1 MGCTGSAGAPYIF
14 ARRKKKIRKFFG
26 QEVLIYAKIV
36 VILATKNKLQM
47 DFFSQII
54 PRYLLTKRSLT
65 IMVTSAAAFAFLFII
80 IYKPFNV
87 EHWAE
92 VSRFVFAACVLGI
105 VLLGMSIAA
114 ISRIIMC
121 YYAKKKT
128 ITYLRYIAWVF
139 VELVLMSVA
148 FTICSTLTGVQLD
161 IAEAFEKS
169 LLNTS
174 LILLI
179 PYIVSITAFTLQDRN
194 RRLREI
200 EEDYDKAIQQRSEG
214 KGIIS
219 FYDERGELQLSVT
232 KGNLLY
238 VESADNYIN
247 IWYMK
252 SNMPKKLMLRNT
264 LKRTAELLADTHVM
278 RCHRGYMVNMEQV
291 KVLRREKDS
300 FFLELGIEGVKDIPV
315 SKTYSDAVMKWLQM

>member
-1 MGCTGSAGAPYIF
+1 MHPIF
-14 ARRKKKIRKFFG
+14 LSTEREKIGKFFG
-26 QEVLIYAKIV
+26 SKVLIYAKIV
-36 VILATKNKLQM
+36 VILATKTKLQM
-47 DFFSQII
+47 DFFSQFI

-92 VSRFVFAACVLGI
+92 VSRFVFVACVLGV
-105 VLLGMSIAA
+105 VLLGMSIVA

-121 YYAKKKT
+121 YYAKKHT
-128 ITYLRYIAWVF
+128 ITYLQYSAWVF

-200 EEDYDKAIQQRSEG
+200 EEDYDKAIQQRAEG

-252 SNMPKKLMLRNT
+252 SNLPKKLMLRNT
-264 LKRTAELLADTHVM
+264 LKRTAELLEGTNVM

-291 KVLRREKDS
+291 KVLRREKEN

-315 SKTYSDAVMKWLQM
+315 SRTYSDAVMKWLSM

>member
-1 MGCTGSAGAPYIF
+1 M
-14 ARRKKKIRKFFG
+14 
-26 QEVLIYAKIV
+26 
-36 VILATKNKLQM
+36 N
-47 DFFSQII
+47 FFSQHI
-54 PRYLLTKRSLT
+54 PKYLLTKHSLT
-65 IMVTSAAAFAFLFII
+65 IMVTWAAAFAFLFII

-92 VSRFVFAACVLGI
+92 VSRFVFIACVLGI

-121 YYAKKKT
+121 YYAKKHT
-128 ITYLRYIAWVF
+128 ITYLQYIAWVF

-179 PYIVSITAFTLQDRN
+179 PYIITITAFTLQDRN
-194 RRLREI
+194 ERLRQI
-200 EEDYDKAIQQRSEG
+200 EDDYDKAMQQRADT
-214 KGIIS
+214 KGLIS

-232 KGNLLY
+232 KENLLY
-238 VESADNYIN
+238 IESADNYIN
-247 IWYMK
+247 VWYIK
-252 SNMPKKLMLRNT
+252 SNLPKKLILRNT
-264 LKRTAELLADTHVM
+264 LKRTAELLADTNVM
-278 RCHRGYMVNMEQV
+278 RCHRGFMVNMEQV
-291 KVLRREKDS
+291 KVLRREKEN
-300 FFLELGIEGVKDIPV
+300 FFLELGIEGIKDIPV
-315 SKTYSDAVMKWLQM
+315 SKTYGDAVMKWLSM

>member
-1 MGCTGSAGAPYIF
+1 
-14 ARRKKKIRKFFG
+14 
-26 QEVLIYAKIV
+26 
-36 VILATKNKLQM
+36 
-47 DFFSQII
+47 
-54 PRYLLTKRSLT
+54 
-65 IMVTSAAAFAFLFII
+65 MVWS
-80 IYKPFNV
+80 
-87 EHWAE
+87 
-92 VSRFVFAACVLGI
+92 
-105 VLLGMSIAA
+105 
-114 ISRIIMC
+114 
-121 YYAKKKT
+121 
-128 ITYLRYIAWVF
+128 F

-161 IAEAFEKS
+161 IVEAFEKS

-194 RRLREI
+194 ERLRQI
-200 EEDYDKAIQQRSEG
+200 EDDYDKAMQQRTEG

-232 KGNLLY
+232 KDNLLY

-252 SNMPKKLMLRNT
+252 NNLPKKMILRNT

-291 KVLRREKDS
+291 KVLRREKDC
-300 FFLELGIEGVKDIPV
+300 FFLELGIEGVRDIPV
-315 SKTYSDAVMKWLQM
+315 SKTYGDAVMKWLSMS

>member
-1 MGCTGSAGAPYIF
+1 MQRNVVLLAPKTKPQMNFF
-14 ARRKKKIRKFFG
+14 AQF
-26 QEVLIYAKIV
+26 
-36 VILATKNKLQM
+36 
-47 DFFSQII
+47 I
-54 PRYLLTKRSLT
+54 PQYLLTKRSLT
-65 IMVTSAAAFAFLFII
+65 IMVTSTAAFAFFFVM

-114 ISRIIMC
+114 ISRVFMC
-121 YYAKKKT
+121 YYAKKHR
-128 ITYLRYIAWVF
+128 ISYLQYIAWVG

-179 PYIVSITAFTLQDRN
+179 PYIISITAFTLQDRN
-194 RRLREI
+194 SRLRQI
-200 EEDYDKAIQQRSEG
+200 EDDYDKAMQERAST
-214 KGIIS
+214 KGIIP

-232 KGNLLY
+232 KENLLY
-238 VESADNYIN
+238 VESADNYIY

-252 SNMPKKLMLRNT
+252 GNLPKKLMLRNT
-264 LKRTAELLADTHVM
+264 LKRTAELLADTNVM

-291 KVLRREKDS
+291 KVLRREKEN
-300 FFLELGIEGVKDIPV
+300 FYLELGIEGVKDIPV
-315 SKTYSDAVMKWLQM
+315 SKTYGEAVLKWLSM

>member
-1 MGCTGSAGAPYIF
+1 MNF
-14 ARRKKKIRKFFG
+14 
-26 QEVLIYAKIV
+26 V
-36 VILATKNKLQM
+36 
-47 DFFSQII
+47 SQHI
-54 PRYLLTKRSLT
+54 PKYLLTKRSLT

-92 VSRFVFAACVLGI
+92 VSRFVFIACVLGI

-121 YYAKKKT
+121 YYAKKHT
-128 ITYLRYIAWVF
+128 ISYLQYIAWVF

-179 PYIVSITAFTLQDRN
+179 PYIITITAFTLQDRN
-194 RRLREI
+194 ERLRQI
-200 EEDYDKAIQQRSEG
+200 EDDYDKAMQQRADTKSL
-214 KGIIS
+214 IS

-232 KGNLLY
+232 KDNLLY
-238 VESADNYIN
+238 IESADNYIN
-247 IWYMK
+247 VWYMK

-264 LKRTAELLADTHVM
+264 LKRTAELLAETNVM
-278 RCHRGYMVNMEQV
+278 RCHRGFMVNMEQV
-291 KVLRREKDS
+291 KVLRREKES
-300 FFLELGIEGVKDIPV
+300 FFLELGVEGIKDIPV
-315 SKTYSDAVMKWLQM
+315 SKTYGDAVMKWLSM

>member
-1 MGCTGSAGAPYIF
+1 M
-14 ARRKKKIRKFFG
+14 
-26 QEVLIYAKIV
+26 
-36 VILATKNKLQM
+36 N
-47 DFFSQII
+47 FFSQHI
-54 PRYLLTKRSLT
+54 PQYLLTRRSLT

-92 VSRFVFAACVLGI
+92 VSRFVFIACVLGI

-121 YYAKKKT
+121 YYAKKHT
-128 ITYLRYIAWVF
+128 ISYLQYIAWVF

-179 PYIVSITAFTLQDRN
+179 PYIISITAFTLQDRN
-194 RRLREI
+194 ERLRQI
-200 EEDYDKAIQQRSEG
+200 EDDYDKAMQQRDT
-214 KGIIS
+214 KNLIS

-232 KGNLLY
+232 KDNLLY
-238 VESADNYIN
+238 IESADNYIN
-247 IWYMK
+247 VWYMK
-252 SNMPKKLMLRNT
+252 SNLPKKLMLRNT
-264 LKRTAELLADTHVM
+264 LKRTAELLADTNVM
-278 RCHRGYMVNMEQV
+278 RCHRGFMVNMEQV
-291 KVLRREKDS
+291 KVLRREKES
-300 FFLELGIEGVKDIPV
+300 FYLELGVEGIKDIPV
-315 SKTYSDAVMKWLQM
+315 SKTYGDAVMKWLSM

>member
-1 MGCTGSAGAPYIF
+1 M
-14 ARRKKKIRKFFG
+14 
-26 QEVLIYAKIV
+26 
-36 VILATKNKLQM
+36 N
-47 DFFSQII
+47 FFSQHI
-54 PRYLLTKRSLT
+54 PKYLLTKRSLT

-92 VSRFVFAACVLGI
+92 VSRFVFVACVLGI

-121 YYAKKKT
+121 YYAKKHS
-128 ITYLRYIAWVF
+128 ISYLQYIAWVF

-148 FTICSTLTGVQLD
+148 FTVCSTLTGVQLD

-179 PYIVSITAFTLQDRN
+179 PYIITITAFTLQDRN
-194 RRLREI
+194 ERLRQI
-200 EEDYDKAIQQRSEG
+200 EDDYDKAMQQRADI
-214 KGIIS
+214 KGLIS

-232 KGNLLY
+232 KENLLY
-238 VESADNYIN
+238 IESADNYIN
-247 IWYMK
+247 VWYMK
-252 SNMPKKLMLRNT
+252 GNLPKKLILRNT
-264 LKRTAELLADTHVM
+264 LKRTAELLSETNVM
-278 RCHRGYMVNMEQV
+278 RCHRGFMVNMEQV
-291 KVLRREKDS
+291 KVLRREKES
-300 FFLELGIEGVKDIPV
+300 FYLELGIEGVKDIPV
-315 SKTYSDAVMKWLQM
+315 SKTYGDAVMKWLSM

>member
-1 MGCTGSAGAPYIF
+1 MNFF
-14 ARRKKKIRKFFG
+14 AQF
-26 QEVLIYAKIV
+26 
-36 VILATKNKLQM
+36 
-47 DFFSQII
+47 I
-54 PRYLLTKRSLT
+54 PRYLLTRRSLT

-92 VSRFVFAACVLGI
+92 VSRFVFIACVLGI

-121 YYAKKKT
+121 YYAKKHT
-128 ITYLRYIAWVF
+128 ISYLKYIVWSF

-161 IAEAFEKS
+161 IVEAFEKS

-194 RRLREI
+194 ERLRQI
-200 EEDYDKAIQQRSEG
+200 EDDYDKAMQQRTEG

-232 KGNLLY
+232 KDNLLY

-252 SNMPKKLMLRNT
+252 NNLPKKMILRKT

-291 KVLRREKDS
+291 KVLRREKDC
-300 FFLELGIEGVKDIPV
+300 FFLELGIEGVRDIPV
-315 SKTYSDAVMKWLQM
+315 SKTYGDAVMKWLSM

>member
-1 MGCTGSAGAPYIF
+1 
-14 ARRKKKIRKFFG
+14 
-26 QEVLIYAKIV
+26 
-36 VILATKNKLQM
+36 M
-47 DFFSQII
+47 DIFSQII
-54 PRYLLTKRSLT
+54 PRYLLTSRSLT
-65 IMVTSAAAFAFLFII
+65 IMVTSAAAFAFLFVI

-92 VSRFVFAACVLGI
+92 VSQFVFVACVLGI

-114 ISRIIMC
+114 ISRVIMC
-121 YYAKKKT
+121 YYAKKHR
-128 ITYLRYIAWVF
+128 ITYLGYTAWVF
-139 VELVLMSVA
+139 VELVLMAIA

-161 IAEAFEKS
+161 IWEAFEKS

-200 EEDYDKAIQQRSEG
+200 EDDYDKVMQERAAG
-214 KGIIS
+214 TKGLIS

-238 VESADNYIN
+238 IESADNYIY

-252 SNMPKKLMLRNT
+252 SNLPKKLMLRNT
-264 LKRTAELLADTHVM
+264 LKRTAELLADTNVM

-291 KVLRREKDS
+291 KVLRREKEN
-300 FFLELGIEGVKDIPV
+300 FYLELGIEGVRDIPV
-315 SKTYSDAVMKWLQM
+315 SKTYGDAVLKWLSM

>member
-1 MGCTGSAGAPYIF
+1 M
-14 ARRKKKIRKFFG
+14 
-26 QEVLIYAKIV
+26 
-36 VILATKNKLQM
+36 N
-47 DFFSQII
+47 FFSQHI
-54 PRYLLTKRSLT
+54 PKYLLTKRSLT

-92 VSRFVFAACVLGI
+92 VSRFVFVACVLGI

-121 YYAKKKT
+121 YYAKKHS
-128 ITYLRYIAWVF
+128 ISYLQYIAWVF

-148 FTICSTLTGVQLD
+148 FTVCSTLTGVQLD

-179 PYIVSITAFTLQDRN
+179 PYIITITAFTLQDRN
-194 RRLREI
+194 ERLRQI
-200 EEDYDKAIQQRSEG
+200 EDDYDKAMQQRADI
-214 KGIIS
+214 KGLIS

-232 KGNLLY
+232 KENLLY
-238 VESADNYIN
+238 IESADNYIN
-247 IWYMK
+247 VWYMK
-252 SNMPKKLMLRNT
+252 GNLPKKLILRNT
-264 LKRTAELLADTHVM
+264 LKRTAELLSETNVM
-278 RCHRGYMVNMEQV
+278 RCHRGFMVNMEQV
-291 KVLRREKDS
+291 KVLRREKEG
-300 FFLELGIEGVKDIPV
+300 FYLELGIEGVKDIPV
-315 SKTYSDAVMKWLQM
+315 SKTYGDAVMKWLSM

>member
-1 MGCTGSAGAPYIF
+1 M
-14 ARRKKKIRKFFG
+14 
-26 QEVLIYAKIV
+26 
-36 VILATKNKLQM
+36 N
-47 DFFSQII
+47 FFSQHI
-54 PRYLLTKRSLT
+54 PQYLLTRRSLT

-92 VSRFVFAACVLGI
+92 VSRFVFIACVLGI

-121 YYAKKKT
+121 YYAKKHT
-128 ITYLRYIAWVF
+128 LSYLQYIAWVF

-179 PYIVSITAFTLQDRN
+179 PYIISITAFTLQDRN
-194 RRLREI
+194 ERLRQI
-200 EEDYDKAIQQRSEG
+200 EDDYDKAMQQRDTKSL
-214 KGIIS
+214 IS

-232 KGNLLY
+232 KDNLLY
-238 VESADNYIN
+238 IESADNYIN
-247 IWYMK
+247 VWYMK
-252 SNMPKKLMLRNT
+252 SNLPKKLMLRNT
-264 LKRTAELLADTHVM
+264 LKRTAELLADTNVM
-278 RCHRGYMVNMEQV
+278 RCHRGFMVNMEQV
-291 KVLRREKDS
+291 KVLRREKES
-300 FFLELGIEGVKDIPV
+300 FYLELGVEGIKDIPV
-315 SKTYSDAVMKWLQM
+315 SKTYGDAVMKWLSM

>member
-1 MGCTGSAGAPYIF
+1 M
-14 ARRKKKIRKFFG
+14 
-26 QEVLIYAKIV
+26 
-36 VILATKNKLQM
+36 N
-47 DFFSQII
+47 FFSQHI
-54 PRYLLTKRSLT
+54 PKYLLTRRSLT

-92 VSRFVFAACVLGI
+92 VSRFVFIACVLGI

-121 YYAKKKT
+121 YYAKKHT
-128 ITYLRYIAWVF
+128 ISYLQYIAWVF

-179 PYIVSITAFTLQDRN
+179 PYIITITAFTLQDRN
-194 RRLREI
+194 ERLRQI
-200 EEDYDKAIQQRSEG
+200 EDDYDKAMQQRADI
-214 KGIIS
+214 KGLIS

-232 KGNLLY
+232 KENLLY
-238 VESADNYIN
+238 IESADNYIN
-247 IWYMK
+247 VWYMK
-252 SNMPKKLMLRNT
+252 GNLPKKLMLRNT
-264 LKRTAELLADTHVM
+264 LKRTAELLAETNVM
-278 RCHRGYMVNMEQV
+278 RCHRGFMVNMEQV
-291 KVLRREKDS
+291 KVLRREKES
-300 FFLELGIEGVKDIPV
+300 FYLELGVEGVKDIPV
-315 SKTYSDAVMKWLQM
+315 SKTYGDAVMKWLSM

>member
-1 MGCTGSAGAPYIF
+1 M
-14 ARRKKKIRKFFG
+14 
-26 QEVLIYAKIV
+26 
-36 VILATKNKLQM
+36 N
-47 DFFSQII
+47 FFSQHI

-92 VSRFVFAACVLGI
+92 VSRFVFVACVLGI

-121 YYAKKKT
+121 YYAKKHS
-128 ITYLRYIAWVF
+128 ISYLQYIAWVF

-148 FTICSTLTGVQLD
+148 FTVCSTLTGVQLD

-179 PYIVSITAFTLQDRN
+179 PYIITITAFTLQDRN
-194 RRLREI
+194 ERLRQI
-200 EEDYDKAIQQRSEG
+200 EDDYDKAMQQRADI
-214 KGIIS
+214 KGLIS

-232 KGNLLY
+232 KDNLLY
-238 VESADNYIN
+238 IESADNYIN
-247 IWYMK
+247 VWYMK
-252 SNMPKKLMLRNT
+252 GNLPKKLILRNT
-264 LKRTAELLADTHVM
+264 LKRTAELLSETNVM
-278 RCHRGYMVNMEQV
+278 RCHRGFMVNMEQV
-291 KVLRREKDS
+291 KVLRREKES
-300 FFLELGIEGVKDIPV
+300 FYLELGIEGVKDIPV
-315 SKTYSDAVMKWLQM
+315 SKTYGDAVMKWLSM

>member
-1 MGCTGSAGAPYIF
+1 MN
-14 ARRKKKIRKFFG
+14 
-26 QEVLIYAKIV
+26 L
-36 VILATKNKLQM
+36 
-47 DFFSQII
+47 FSQHI
-54 PRYLLTKRSLT
+54 PKYLLTKRSLT

-92 VSRFVFAACVLGI
+92 VSRFVFVACVLGI

-121 YYAKKKT
+121 YYAKKHS
-128 ITYLRYIAWVF
+128 ISYLQYIAWVF

-179 PYIVSITAFTLQDRN
+179 PYIITITAFTLQDRN
-194 RRLREI
+194 ERLRQI
-200 EEDYDKAIQQRSEG
+200 EDDYDKAMQQRADI
-214 KGIIS
+214 KGLIS

-232 KGNLLY
+232 KENLLY
-238 VESADNYIN
+238 IESADNYIN
-247 IWYMK
+247 VWYMK
-252 SNMPKKLMLRNT
+252 GNLPKKLILRNT
-264 LKRTAELLADTHVM
+264 LKRTAELLSETNVM
-278 RCHRGYMVNMEQV
+278 RCHRGFMVNMEQV
-291 KVLRREKDS
+291 KVLRREKES
-300 FFLELGIEGVKDIPV
+300 FYLELGIEGVKDIPV
-315 SKTYSDAVMKWLQM
+315 SKTYGDAVMKWLSM

>member
-1 MGCTGSAGAPYIF
+1 M
-14 ARRKKKIRKFFG
+14 
-26 QEVLIYAKIV
+26 
-36 VILATKNKLQM
+36 N
-47 DFFSQII
+47 FFSQHI
-54 PRYLLTKRSLT
+54 PQYLLTRRSLT

-92 VSRFVFAACVLGI
+92 VSRFVFIACVLGI

-114 ISRIIMC
+114 ISRVIMC
-121 YYAKKKT
+121 YYAKKRS
-128 ITYLRYIAWVF
+128 ITYLKYIAWAGIEV
-139 VELVLMSVA
+139 VLMSVA

-179 PYIVSITAFTLQDRN
+179 PYIVCITALTLQDRN
-194 RRLREI
+194 ERLRQI
-200 EEDYDKAIQQRSEG
+200 EDDYDKAMQQRAEG

-219 FYDERGELQLSVT
+219 LYDERGELQLSVN
-232 KGNLLY
+232 KDSLLY
-238 VESADNYIN
+238 IESADNYIN

-252 SNMPKKLMLRNT
+252 GNQPKKLMLRNT

-278 RCHRGYMVNMEQV
+278 RCHRGFMVNMEQV

-300 FFLELGIEGVKDIPV
+300 FFLELGIEGIKDIPV
-315 SKTYSDAVMKWLQM
+315 SKTYGDAVMKWLAM

>member
-1 MGCTGSAGAPYIF
+1 M
-14 ARRKKKIRKFFG
+14 
-26 QEVLIYAKIV
+26 
-36 VILATKNKLQM
+36 N
-47 DFFSQII
+47 FFSQHI

-92 VSRFVFAACVLGI
+92 VSRFVFVACVLGI

-121 YYAKKKT
+121 YYAKKHT
-128 ITYLRYIAWVF
+128 ISYLHYIAWVF

-148 FTICSTLTGVQLD
+148 FTVCSTLTGVQLD

-179 PYIVSITAFTLQDRN
+179 PYIITITAFTLQDRN
-194 RRLREI
+194 ERLRQI
-200 EEDYDKAIQQRSEG
+200 EDDYDKAMQQRADI
-214 KGIIS
+214 KGLIS

-232 KGNLLY
+232 KDNLLY
-238 VESADNYIN
+238 IESADNYIN
-247 IWYMK
+247 VWYMK
-252 SNMPKKLMLRNT
+252 GNLPKKLMLRNT
-264 LKRTAELLADTHVM
+264 LKRTAELLAETNVM
-278 RCHRGYMVNMEQV
+278 RCHRGFMVNMEQV
-291 KVLRREKDS
+291 KLLRREKES
-300 FFLELGIEGVKDIPV
+300 FYLELGIEGVKDIPV
-315 SKTYSDAVMKWLQM
+315 SKTYGEAVMKWLSM

>member
-1 MGCTGSAGAPYIF
+1 
-14 ARRKKKIRKFFG
+14 
-26 QEVLIYAKIV
+26 
-36 VILATKNKLQM
+36 M
-47 DFFSQII
+47 DFFSQHI

-92 VSRFVFAACVLGI
+92 VSRFVFIACVLGI

-121 YYAKKKT
+121 YYAKKHT
-128 ITYLRYIAWVF
+128 ITYLQYIAWVF

-179 PYIVSITAFTLQDRN
+179 PYIITITAFTLQDRN
-194 RRLREI
+194 ERLRQI
-200 EEDYDKAIQQRSEG
+200 EDDYDKAMQQRADT
-214 KGIIS
+214 KGLIS

-232 KGNLLY
+232 KDNLLY
-238 VESADNYIN
+238 IESADNYIN
-247 IWYMK
+247 VWYMK
-252 SNMPKKLMLRNT
+252 SNLPKKLILRNT
-264 LKRTAELLADTHVM
+264 LKRTAELLSETNVM
-278 RCHRGYMVNMEQV
+278 RCHRGFMVNMEQV
-291 KVLRREKDS
+291 KVLRREKES
-300 FFLELGIEGVKDIPV
+300 FYLELGVEGIKDIPV
-315 SKTYSDAVMKWLQM
+315 SKTYGDAVMKWLSM

>member
-1 MGCTGSAGAPYIF
+1 MQRNVVLLAPKTKSQMNFF
-14 ARRKKKIRKFFG
+14 AQF
-26 QEVLIYAKIV
+26 
-36 VILATKNKLQM
+36 
-47 DFFSQII
+47 I
-54 PRYLLTKRSLT
+54 PQYLLTKRSLT
-65 IMVTSAAAFAFLFII
+65 IMVTSTAAFAFFFVM

-114 ISRIIMC
+114 ISRVIMC
-121 YYAKKKT
+121 YFAKKHR
-128 ITYLRYIAWVF
+128 ITYLQYIAWVGI
-139 VELVLMSVA
+139 ELVLMSVA

-179 PYIVSITAFTLQDRN
+179 PYIISITAFTLQDRN
-194 RRLREI
+194 SRLRQI
-200 EEDYDKAIQQRSEG
+200 EDDYDKAMQERAST
-214 KGIIS
+214 KGIIP

-232 KGNLLY
+232 KENLLY
-238 VESADNYIN
+238 VESADNYIYL
-247 IWYMK
+247 WYMK
-252 SNMPKKLMLRNT
+252 GNLPKKLMLRNT
-264 LKRTAELLADTHVM
+264 LKRTAELLADTNVM

-291 KVLRREKDS
+291 KVLRREKEG
-300 FFLELGIEGVKDIPV
+300 FYLELGIEGVKDIPV
-315 SKTYSDAVMKWLQM
+315 SKNYGEAVLKLLSM

>member
-1 MGCTGSAGAPYIF
+1 M
-14 ARRKKKIRKFFG
+14 
-26 QEVLIYAKIV
+26 
-36 VILATKNKLQM
+36 N
-47 DFFSQII
+47 FFSQHI
-54 PRYLLTKRSLT
+54 PKYLLTKRSLT

-92 VSRFVFAACVLGI
+92 VSRFVFVACVLGI

-121 YYAKKKT
+121 YYAKKHS
-128 ITYLRYIAWVF
+128 ISYLQYIAWVF

-179 PYIVSITAFTLQDRN
+179 PYIITITAFTLQDRN
-194 RRLREI
+194 ERLRQI
-200 EEDYDKAIQQRSEG
+200 EDDYDKAMQQRADI
-214 KGIIS
+214 KGLIS

-232 KGNLLY
+232 KENLLY
-238 VESADNYIN
+238 IESADNYIN
-247 IWYMK
+247 VWYMK
-252 SNMPKKLMLRNT
+252 GNLPKKLMLRNT
-264 LKRTAELLADTHVM
+264 LKRTAELLAETNVM
-278 RCHRGYMVNMEQV
+278 RCHRGFMVNMEQV
-291 KVLRREKDS
+291 KLLRREKES
-300 FFLELGIEGVKDIPV
+300 FYLELGIEGVKDIPV
-315 SKTYSDAVMKWLQM
+315 SKTYGEAVMKWLSM